1 MINLFNKLRAVY
13 VLDKGNNEK
22 ISFIYSFFISM
33 ITIFSY
39 YIYIQNISIFSNKI
53 DFIIMGFIFQFLY
66 IIKHEESYIN
76 KIKFNKKIITLN
88 KILFYYIFLFIG
100 LLLIFVLK
108 ISKHNFT
115 KELLYDAVI
124 ILNFIN
130 LVTVPIVIR
139 KNRGIKNFIV
149 GLIILFL
156 LIFPTNYVL
165 SLEHSY
171 FVKLLLLIII
181 NIFTVFISV
190 MISSHNYK
198 SRIKENM
205 LYFKI
210 VRLFKDKFKKE

>member
-1 MINLFNKLRAVY
+1 
-13 VLDKGNNEK
+13 
-22 ISFIYSFFISM
+22 
-33 ITIFSY
+33 
-39 YIYIQNISIFSNKI
+39 
-53 DFIIMGFIFQFLY
+53 
-66 IIKHEESYIN
+66 
-76 KIKFNKKIITLN
+76 
-88 KILFYYIFLFIG
+88 LFYYIFLFIG
-100 LLLIFVLK
+100 VLLIFGLK

-171 FVKLLLLIII
+171 FVKILLLIII
-181 NIFTVFISV
+181 NIFTICISV
-190 MISSHNYK
+190 ILSSNNYK